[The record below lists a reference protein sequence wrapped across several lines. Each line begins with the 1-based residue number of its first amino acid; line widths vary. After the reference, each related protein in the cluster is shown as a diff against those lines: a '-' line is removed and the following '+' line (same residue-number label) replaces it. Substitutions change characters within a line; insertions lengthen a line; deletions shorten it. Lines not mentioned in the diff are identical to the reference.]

1 VICPINSYGCSTGLA
16 PIQVKIINEIVNIQ
30 NINLDKGL
38 NLFDKMKL
46 DLKGRILM
54 IRMEVINAMTPPNLL
69 GIDRR
74 IA

>member
-46 DLKGRILM
+46 DLKGRILI